1 MKISCVM
8 KLLSKNY
15 TNGLMD
21 GILTYKFLIGAD
33 NLSVSD
39 NVNIQ
44 QVNYRTENEFTH
56 FKFSDVHVSDIMMSF
71 GTFKICLDNVVIKS
85 DNSCNRDIRD
95 MRTNG
100 LILKLEDANI
110 ISFVREGFKTYDA
123 DGNLMSNTPDEE
135 IEESEY
141 IETFNNF
148 LDGYAFLIEKENE
161 NYTFVFDGTDERSYT
176 VIIAASKDICEWDRF
191 MNIEG

>member
-1 MKISCVM
+1 M
-8 KLLSKNY
+8 
-15 TNGLMD
+15 
-21 GILTYKFLIGAD
+21 
-33 NLSVSD
+33 
-39 NVNIQ
+39 
-44 QVNYRTENEFTH
+44 NYRTENEFTH

-85 DNSCNRDIRD
+85 DNSCNRDMRD

-176 VIIAASKDICEWDRF
+176 VIIAASKDICERDRF